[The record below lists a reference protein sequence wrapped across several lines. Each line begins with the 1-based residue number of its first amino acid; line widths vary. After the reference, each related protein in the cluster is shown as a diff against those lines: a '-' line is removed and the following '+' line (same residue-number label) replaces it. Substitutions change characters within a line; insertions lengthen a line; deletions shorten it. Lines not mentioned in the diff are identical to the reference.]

1 MVPFAGYEMPVQYPD
16 GIIAEHNHVRTQTGL
31 FDVSHMGQAFLVG
44 ADHETVARALE
55 TLVPADI
62 INLAPGRQR
71 YTQLTNEEGGILDDL
86 MVTRSA
92 DPAEDGVLFLVVNA
106 ATKEADYAHLAA
118 RLPAGVRLIRAD
130 HRALVAVQGPMAR
143 QAVGRHCPEAVPMTF
158 MSAITTRFDGIDCHI
173 SRSGYT
179 GEDGFEISCKATR
192 VRAIAERLLSEPS
205 VKLIGLGARDSLRL
219 EAGLCLYGHDID
231 TTTSPVEAAL
241 TWSIQKRRR
250 TEGGFPGAERI
261 QREIA
266 EQPARVR
273 VGIKPDGRAPAR
285 EGDRNPLHRGRTD
298 RQGHVRRLRADRQRP
313 DRHGLCRKRLRR
325 ARHQRA
331 AHRAR
336 QGACGEHRGIA
347 VRAAPIR
354 SLARRKEAP
363 DGHTLHQGSR
373 VDQARRRCRDRR
385 HHRARAERARRHRL
399 CRAARDRQK
408 GRPGR
413 RGGGGRVGEG
423 RERRL
428 RAGNAAKWWR

>member
-1 MVPFAGYEMPVQYPD
+1 MPVQYPD
-16 GIIAEHNHVRTQTGL
+16 GIIAEHNHVRAEAGL
-31 FDVSHMGQAFLVG
+31 FDVSHMGQAFLVA

-62 INLAPGRQR
+62 VNLAPGRQR
-71 YTQLTNEEGGILDDL
+71 YTQFTNSEGGILDDL

-106 ATKEADYAHLAA
+106 ATKEADYAHLGAH
-118 RLPAGVRLIRAD
+118 LPSGVRLMRAD

-143 QAVGRHCPEAVPMTF
+143 QAVGRHCPEAVPMPF

-179 GEDGFEISCKATR
+179 GEDGYEISCKATR
-192 VRAIAERLLSEPS
+192 MRAIVERLLSEPS

-250 TEGGFPGAERI
+250 AEGGFPGAERI

-273 VGIKPDGRAPAR
+273 VGIKPEGRAPAR
-285 EGDRNPLHRGRTD
+285 EGT
-298 RQGHVRRLRADRQRP
+298 
-313 DRHGLCRKRLRR
+313 
-325 ARHQRA
+325 
-331 AHRAR
+331 
-336 QGACGEHRGIA
+336 E
-347 VRAAPIR
+347 IR
-354 SLARRKEAP
+354 SIAGEPIGKVNSGGFGPTVNGPIAMGYVENGFAEPGTGVQLIVRGKELAANIVALP
-363 DGHTLHQGSR
+363 F
-373 VDQARRRCRDRR
+373 VP
-385 HHRARAERARRHRL
+385 HRYVR
-399 CRAARDRQK
+399 
-408 GRPGR
+408 
-413 RGGGGRVGEG
+413 
-423 RERRL
+423 
-428 RAGNAAKWWR
+428 

>member
-1 MVPFAGYEMPVQYPD
+1 MPEPVMTQAPDTAEANETQASASETAPAHPPEASAIAADEAAPPEPLRKTLLHALHIARGGRMVPFAGYEMPVQYAD
-16 GIIAEHNHVRTQTGL
+16 GIIAEHNHVRSAAGL

-62 INLAPGRQR
+62 VNLAPGRQR
-71 YTQLTNEEGGILDDL
+71 YTQFIDEAGGILDDL

-92 DPAEDGVLFLVVNA
+92 DPDEDGVLFLVVNA
-106 ATKEADYAHLAA
+106 ATKEADYAHMSA

-143 QAVGRHCPEAVPMTF
+143 QAVGRHCPEAVPMAF

-179 GEDGFEISCKATR
+179 GEDGYEISCKATR

-250 TEGGFPGAERI
+250 AEGGFPGAERI

-266 EQPARVR
+266 DGPARLR
-273 VGIKPDGRAPAR
+273 VGIKPEGRAPAR
-285 EGDRNPLHRGRTD
+285 EGTEITLDDASIGKITSGGFGPSVNGPIAMGY
-298 RQGHVRRLRADRQRP
+298 VE
-313 DRHGLCRKRLRR
+313 
-325 ARHQRA
+325 ARY
-331 AHRAR
+331 
-336 QGACGEHRGIA
+336 
-347 VRAAPIR
+347 AAPNMAVMLTVR
-354 SLARRKEAP
+354 GKPMPARVA
-363 DGHTLHQGSR
+363 TLPFVPHKYVR
-373 VDQARRRCRDRR
+373 
-385 HHRARAERARRHRL
+385 
-399 CRAARDRQK
+399 
-408 GRPGR
+408 
-413 RGGGGRVGEG
+413 
-423 RERRL
+423 
-428 RAGNAAKWWR
+428 